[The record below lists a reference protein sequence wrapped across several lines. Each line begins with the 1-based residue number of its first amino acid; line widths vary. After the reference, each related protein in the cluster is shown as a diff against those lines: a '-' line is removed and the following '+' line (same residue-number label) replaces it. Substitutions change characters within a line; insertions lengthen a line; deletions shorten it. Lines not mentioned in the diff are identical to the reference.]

1 MKTMIRVLA
10 GTNAFGLQH
19 DLTKIIAR
27 FVAEYG
33 DLALERVDGE
43 ETSYERIA
51 ETLNSLPF
59 LASKKMVVLRAP
71 SAQKKFVEEV
81 ETLLADLPETND
93 IIIVEPKLDKR
104 LAYYKY
110 LKKSTELTEYTQPDE
125 NGMAAW
131 LQRRAKEQSGS
142 ISSNDARYL
151 IERTGMN
158 QQNLYNELDKLLL
171 HDLKVTRASIDLLTD
186 ATPQSTIFQLL
197 EAAFAG
203 NTHQALA
210 LYAEQRALKV
220 EPQQIIAMLGWQL
233 HVLAVTKTAG
243 IRSADEIARDAKMS
257 PFVVRKSQNVVR
269 RLTLGELKTLISDL
283 LIIDTRSKRTS
294 LDLDEAL
301 QHFFLKLAAI

>member
-1 MKTMIRVLA
+1 MKRMIQVLA

-19 DLTKIIAR
+19 DLTMIMAQ
-27 FVAEYG
+27 FVAKHG

-43 ETSYERIA
+43 EVSYERIA
-51 ETLNSLPF
+51 EALNSLPF
-59 LASKKMVVLRAP
+59 LASKKLVILRAP

-81 ETLLADLPETND
+81 ETLLADVPETND
-93 IIIVEPKLDKR
+93 VIIVEPKLDKR
-104 LAYYKY
+104 MAYYKY
-110 LKKSTELTEYTQPDE
+110 LKKNTELTEYIQPDE

-131 LQRRAKEQSGS
+131 LQRRAKEQGGL

-151 IERTGMN
+151 IERTGSN
-158 QQNLYNELDKLLL
+158 QQNLCNELDKLLL
-171 HDLKVTRASIDLLTD
+171 RNPSVTRANIDMLTD

-203 NTHQALA
+203 NTKRALE

-233 HVLAVTKTAG
+233 HVLAVVKTAG
-243 IRSADEIARDAKMS
+243 TLSADEIAKAGKMS
-257 PFVVRKSQNVVR
+257 PFAVRKSQNVAR
-269 RLTLGELKTLISDL
+269 RLTLAKLKKLISDL

>member
-19 DLTKIIAR
+19 DLAKITAK
-27 FVAEYG
+27 FVTEHG

-43 ETSYERIA
+43 EVSYERIT

-59 LASKKMVVLRAP
+59 LTSKKLVVLRAP
-71 SAQKKFVEEV
+71 SAQKRFVEEA
-81 ETLLADLPETND
+81 ETLLADIPETNEV
-93 IIIVEPKLDKR
+93 IILEPKLDKR

-110 LKKSTELTEYTQPDE
+110 LKKNTDLTEYTQPDE
-125 NGMAAW
+125 NSMAAW
-131 LQRRAKEQSGS
+131 LQRRAKDQGGV

-151 IERTGMN
+151 IERTGIN
-158 QQNLYNELDKLLL
+158 QQNLCNELDKLLL
-171 HDLKVTRASIDLLTD
+171 YDDKVTRASIDVLTD

-203 NTHQALA
+203 NVKRALE

-220 EPQQIIAMLGWQL
+220 EPQQIVAMLGWQL
-233 HVLAVTKTAG
+233 HVLAVVKTAG
-243 IRSADEIARDAKMS
+243 TRSPDEIAKSAKMS
-257 PFVVRKSQNVVR
+257 PYAVRKSQNVAR
-269 RLTLGELKTLISDL
+269 SLTLATLKTLISDL
-283 LIIDTRSKRTS
+283 LIIDTRSKRSS